1 MTSALNT
8 FILIDFN
15 VYLNTMCKIM
25 FLKDAVR
32 KTYKELQKQKEDF
45 NGFKTDARLA
55 KLAS

>member
-1 MTSALNT
+1 
-8 FILIDFN
+8 
-15 VYLNTMCKIM
+15 M

-55 KLAS
+55 KRAS

>member
-1 MTSALNT
+1 MVLLKY
-8 FILIDFN
+8 FYFDDFN